1 MSVLNVIYIRE
12 TKDTCDIIKRII
24 LRIKC
29 FFNIIDVEKVEQRT
43 IYNLP
48 IFFNENTSK
57 YKLNKLSKKII
68 KKLEDNGVKNIV
80 LSKYLYKLQS
90 LKNNLYSENINIL
103 EGRYLFKCLTYE
115 VIEHILKRQ
124 NKNIY
129 LSDVSILLND
139 FNNIN
144 KELIIDIAKHVK
156 TINVITNH
164 IDKCKEIENYLC
176 NEFGI
181 LINISNNKKIS
192 LSNSQIILNFD
203 FSEEGLNQYVISDKA
218 VIINFEEKILIKSKK
233 FSGININYFKISI
246 PKEYKI
252 DGFRNEEVYESIIY
266 KRDFYTMKKTIA
278 EDKIRIKRLIGN
290 NGYIMDRE
298 YIDKL

>member
-1 MSVLNVIYIRE
+1 MSVLNVVYIRE
-12 TKDTCDIIKRII
+12 TKDTCDIIKRIS

-29 FFNIIDVEKVEQRT
+29 FFNIINIEMVGQKT

-48 IFFNENTSK
+48 IFFNQNISK
-57 YKLNKLSKKII
+57 YKLNRLSKKII
-68 KKLEDNGVKNIV
+68 KKLEGYEVKNIV
-80 LSKYLYKLQS
+80 LSKYLYNLQI

-103 EGRYLFKCLTYE
+103 DGRYLFKCLTYE

-144 KELIIDIAKHVK
+144 KELIIDIAKNVK
-156 TINVITNH
+156 TLNVITNH

-192 LSNSQIILNFD
+192 LLNSQIILNFD
-203 FSEEGLNQYVISDKA
+203 FPEEVLNQYVINDKA

-233 FSGININYFKISI
+233 FNGININYFKISI

-252 DGFRNEEVYESIIY
+252 DVFKNEQVYESIIY
-266 KRDFYTMKKTIA
+266 KRDFYTIKKMIS
-278 EDKIRIKRLIGN
+278 EDKIRIKRLVGN
-290 NGYIMDRE
+290 NGIIRDSE
-298 YIDKL
+298 YIR